1 MPKPVVTGVGAMT
14 SVGRGAEK
22 TFAALAEG
30 QMGLKRLTLFDS
42 PRYAE
47 VPVGEVEGDLA
58 EVPGAT
64 ESRTERL
71 GLAAAH
77 EALAQ
82 AGLDAAQAPEE
93 RSAWGV
99 VAGTTVAGML
109 ATEGYFRQA
118 MSGGRPKAAL
128 LRRHL
133 AGSVS
138 QTLARV
144 FQFGGWDTTISTACS
159 SGVNA
164 VSMAAERVASGETP
178 VCLAVGADSL
188 SAMTINGFH
197 SLLIADPGG
206 SKPFDA
212 ARRGLSL
219 GEGAGALVI
228 ESEEHAR
235 ARGAHI
241 LARVL
246 GAGNTCDA
254 HHATAPHPEGLG
266 AEAAM
271 RQALAQAGLEPQA
284 IGYVNAHGTGTVDND
299 AAEGK
304 ALARLFAGRMPHVSS
319 VKGALGHTLGAAG
332 AIESVICVLA
342 LLRECLLPNTGC
354 ATPDPQLAFTPL
366 RETLRTRVDAVMNN
380 SFGFG
385 GNNSC
390 IIFGR
395 A

>member
-1 MPKPVVTGVGAMT
+1 MPKAVITGLGAVTCL
-14 SVGRGAEK
+14 GRSAGE
-22 TFAALAEG
+22 TFAGLLAG
-30 QMGLKRLTLFDS
+30 KVGLKRLTLFDS
-42 PRYAE
+42 PRYAD
-47 VPVGEVEGDLA
+47 VPVGEVEGTLE

-71 GLAAAH
+71 ALAAAH
-77 EALAQ
+77 EAWAQ
-82 AGLDAAQAPEE
+82 AGL
-93 RSAWGV
+93 SAESSRPAGCGWGV

-109 ATEGYFRQA
+109 SSEEYFRQLW
-118 MSGGRPKAAL
+118 SGKKPRAAL
-128 LRRHL
+128 VRRHL
-133 AGSVS
+133 GASVS

-144 FQFGGWDTTISTACS
+144 FQLPGFNTTLSTACS

-164 VSMAAERVASGETP
+164 VALAADLVEQGEAA
-178 VCLAVGADSL
+178 VVLAVGADSL
-188 SAMTINGFH
+188 SAMTVNGFH
-197 SLLIADPGG
+197 SLLIADPA
-206 SKPFDA
+206 SSRPFDA
-212 ARRGLSL
+212 RRRGLSL

-228 ESEEHAR
+228 ESEAHAH
-235 ARGAHI
+235 ARGAVI

-254 HHATAPHPEGLG
+254 HHATAPQPEGLG

-271 RQALAQAGLEPQA
+271 RQALRQAQIEPT
-284 IGYVNAHGTGTVDND
+284 GVSYVNAHGTGTPDND

-304 ALARLFAGRMPHVSS
+304 ALARVFQNCLPPVSS

-342 LLRECLLPNTGC
+342 ILQECLPPNTGC
-354 ATPDPQLAFTPL
+354 EEPDPALVFTPL
-366 RETLRTRVDAVMNN
+366 RAAARMRVDTAMNN

-385 GNNSC
+385 GNNSS

>member
-1 MPKPVVTGVGAMT
+1 MPKAVITGVGAIT
-14 SVGRGAEK
+14 SLGRTAQA
-22 TFAALAEG
+22 TFEALVAG
-30 QMGLKRLTLFDS
+30 QVGLKRLTLFES
-42 PRYAE
+42 PRYGE
-47 VPVGEVEGDLA
+47 IPVGEVTGTLD

-82 AGLDAAQAPEE
+82 AGLTAEHAA
-93 RSAWGV
+93 RGGTDWGLI
-99 VAGTTVAGML
+99 AGTTVAGML
-109 ATEGYFRQA
+109 STEEYFRQLWAGKKPKMA
-118 MSGGRPKAAL
+118 MV
-128 LRRHL
+128 RRHL
-133 AGSVS
+133 GGSVS
-138 QTLARV
+138 KTLAHV
-144 FQFGGWDTTISTACS
+144 LQIQGFNTTLSTACS

-164 VSMAAERVASGETP
+164 VSMAAELVEQGEAS

-188 SAMTINGFH
+188 SAMTVNGFH
-197 SLLIADPGG
+197 SLLIADPLG

-212 ARRGLSL
+212 QRKGISL
-219 GEGAGALVI
+219 GEGAGAVVV
-228 ESEEHAR
+228 ESESHAR
-235 ARGAHI
+235 LRGAAI

-254 HHATAPHPEGLG
+254 YHATAPHPDGLG

-271 RQALAQAGLEPQA
+271 RQALHQADLTPDA
-284 IGYVNAHGTGTVDND
+284 IGYVNAHGTGTPDND

-304 ALARLFAGRMPHVSS
+304 ALARIFGDAVPPISS

-332 AIESVICVLA
+332 AIESVLCVLA
-342 LLRECLLPNTGC
+342 LLQECLPPNTGC
-354 ATPDPQLAFTPL
+354 TVPDPALTFVPL
-366 RETLRTRVDAVMNN
+366 QAALRLRVDAVMNN

-385 GNNSC
+385 GNNSS

-395 A
+395 S